1 MDFIIIPA
9 VAVAF
14 GAYSYAKAK
23 KNKMSQ
29 TIGFTLMPGLWFG
42 ALAWCLLTG
51 EFQLVFLVLAMIGM
65 CAVSVCLLAK
75 K

>member
-9 VAVAF
+9 VATAF
-14 GAYSYAKAK
+14 GAYSYMKSKVNRIHQA
-23 KNKMSQ
+23 
-29 TIGFTLMPGLWFG
+29 IGFTLMPGLWFG

-51 EFQLVFLVLAMIGM
+51 EFQLVFLILAMIGI
-65 CAVSVCLLAK
+65 CAASVCLFIK